1 MACPTSGLRG
11 PSLESLV
18 DLYRGA
24 GLHPVDFILLFID
37 KGLPLVHFI
46 LFEVHG
52 VRLAIAARWLLTPS
66 RKRFTSVW

>member
-1 MACPTSGLRG
+1 
-11 PSLESLV
+11 V